1 MNHRKVLLCPGVR
14 EDLFEQVKV
23 VSPTLD
29 VVMRNGEDAVREAKD
44 AEILFGS
51 FNDEILEAAEQ
62 LKWIQSSSAGMD
74 GRISQELMENDII
87 LCNAS
92 GLHAPQV
99 AEHAWALTLGL
110 CRGIPKY
117 LRNQADRVW
126 KGEDLT
132 DLLGSV
138 AGIIGFGGIGRE
150 YAKRAHAFDMR
161 ILAIDAHVKEKPDYV
176 ESLWGL
182 EMIDQLV
189 GMSDVL
195 FIAVPYTKETEKLIG
210 SARLSMMK
218 RTAFLVNTARGP
230 IVDQKALVEA
240 LKANRIAGAGLD
252 VFEEEPLPE
261 DNDLWALENVIV
273 TPHVAGSSA
282 LRPKRVVDFFCENL
296 KRYLAGKPLK
306 NMVDKKLGYPLG
318 N

>member
-1 MNHRKVLLCPGVR
+1 MKVLLCPGIR
-14 EDLFEQVKV
+14 EDLFEQVKA

-29 VVMRNGEDAVREAKD
+29 VVMRKEENAVREAKD

-51 FNDEILEAAEQ
+51 YNDEILDAAEQ

-74 GRISQELMENDII
+74 GKISQELMENDII

-99 AEHAWALTLGL
+99 AEHAWAITLGL

-161 ILAIDAHVKEKPDYV
+161 IFAIDAHVKEKPDYV

-195 FIAVPYTKETEKLIG
+195 FIAVVYYGDREADRFCASVDDEANRVPG
-210 SARLSMMK
+210 QHGAR
-218 RTAFLVNTARGP
+218 AHRGP
-230 IVDQKALVEA
+230 KGSCRSVEGQP
-240 LKANRIAGAGLD
+240 NR
-252 VFEEEPLPE
+252 
-261 DNDLWALENVIV
+261 
-273 TPHVAGSSA
+273 GSWTRRIRRRTSSE
-282 LRPKRVVDFFCENL
+282 RQ
-296 KRYLAGKPLK
+296 
-306 NMVDKKLGYPLG
+306 
-318 N
+318 